1 MAELLPLL
9 RRNLRVHAGYWLVCS
24 AAASAGCGAAPSYPR
39 DYAFEE
45 SGLNAGGDAPEPLL
59 GWPAQVQDDRVEAAP
74 PRDRPART
82 RPTIAASPGGSWP
95 QRHAQPKELPSEISP
110 PAPMPEPARTPA
122 EAAPTQQPAAPANAR
137 PPQNDEELRATQR
150 VEAAQALLGTPGLQD
165 RAFVAQVLKAA
176 GQDVQVE
183 ARGPYA
189 AALWA
194 KLTGGNGKVADGETR
209 PGDLIFFRDTADL
222 NGNGRPDDG
231 VTLVGVVE
239 RVRGAHVVLIAQR
252 AGKVRRM
259 AVDPTRP
266 QVIRDA
272 AGEVINTRLVRWP
285 SSNEVWTT
293 GQCLVGYARPK

>member
-9 RRNLRVHAGYWLVCS
+9 RRNLRANASIWLYCS
-24 AAASAGCGAAPSYPR
+24 SVVVTGCGAAVAHPR

-59 GWPAQVQDDRVEAAP
+59 GLPTPPRDERPDEAP
-74 PRDRPART
+74 PRDRPVRT
-82 RPTIAASPGGSWP
+82 RPVIAANPTGTWP
-95 QRHAQPKELPSEISP
+95 QRHAQPKDPPSEVAP
-110 PAPMPEPARTPA
+110 PVPAAEPERAPVEPTPA
-122 EAAPTQQPAAPANAR
+122 QQPAAPANAR
-137 PPQNDEELRATQR
+137 APQNDEELRATQR

-189 AALWA
+189 AALWG
-194 KLTGGNGKVADGETR
+194 KLTTQSGKVAEGDTR

-266 QVIRDA
+266 QVIRDG
-272 AGEVINTRLVRWP
+272 AGEVVNTRLVRWP